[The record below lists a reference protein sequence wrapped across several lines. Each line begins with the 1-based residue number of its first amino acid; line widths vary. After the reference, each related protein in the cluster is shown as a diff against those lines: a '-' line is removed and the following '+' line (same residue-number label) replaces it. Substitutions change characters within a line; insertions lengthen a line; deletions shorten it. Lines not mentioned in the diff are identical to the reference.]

1 MKKEEI
7 FVFSLGWIA
16 ANIAQ
21 LIQLLQALFP
31 VIVVIAL
38 GYAIHVIARGKDTKN
53 DPKSLLARSSIADH
67 TRCPSKV
74 HVGEAGHSF
83 RSIQHSGVDA
93 LCCFALHGGRS

>member
-38 GYAIHVIARGKDTKN
+38 GYAIHVIARGKDTK
-53 DPKSLLARSSIADH
+53 K
-67 TRCPSKV
+67 
-74 HVGEAGHSF
+74 
-83 RSIQHSGVDA
+83 
-93 LCCFALHGGRS
+93 